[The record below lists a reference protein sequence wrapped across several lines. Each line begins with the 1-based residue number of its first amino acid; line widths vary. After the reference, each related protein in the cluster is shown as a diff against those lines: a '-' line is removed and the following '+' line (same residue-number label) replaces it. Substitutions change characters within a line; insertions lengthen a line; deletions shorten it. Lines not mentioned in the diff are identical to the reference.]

1 MITNLSNYLYPP
13 QLPLNIPTPHLS
25 PPPAVASPP
34 TPTASCGVKRKI
46 DDVARV
52 VLSRENSLKYS
63 SQDYETYINTISIE
77 EPLTSAELREMKRQ
91 RRLIKNREYAQTS
104 RNKKKEQFEHL
115 SLHIQQLT
123 DINHQLSERVL
134 YLEDENLRLR
144 EDNRRLTEFQQYA
157 TTYNL
162 SVLQTQATTPV
173 ATPPTDSSPDVLDSV
188 FSSDEEPSTN
198 GIQTEPLE
206 SFPLSGMSCAFNSIY
221 DNVSSYGTDIFGN
234 FDLSQS
240 MPATLFF
247 LCIFFVLPFITIT
260 DTTQPKQFPIIP
272 GEDASLPQGR
282 ALLTTDL
289 NNQSPWPKDQF
300 QELCKPTQIIT
311 MEDVYMDEQITDI
324 DNNISSEIPI
334 TASSY
339 LSRRITQPIK
349 AL

>member
-13 QLPLNIPTPHLS
+13 QVPLNIPTPQNLS
-25 PPPAVASPP
+25 PPAAVASPPP
-34 TPTASCGVKRKI
+34 TPTASNSSGVKRKI
-46 DDVARV
+46 DDVVRV

-77 EPLTSAELREMKRQ
+77 EPLSSAELREMKRQ

-104 RNKKKEQFEHL
+104 RNKKKEQFEQL
-115 SLHIQQLT
+115 TLHIQQLN

-134 YLEDENLRLR
+134 YLEDENFRLR

-162 SVLQTQATTPV
+162 SALPTQNTTPV
-173 ATPPTDSSPDVLDSV
+173 ATPPTDSSPDILDSV
-188 FSSDEEPSTN
+188 FSSDEEPSTI
-198 GIQTEPLE
+198 GIQTQPLQ
-206 SFPLSGMSCAFNSIY
+206 SFPLTGMSCAFNSIY

-240 MPATLFF
+240 MSATLFF

-260 DTTQPKQFPIIP
+260 DTTQPNFPIIT
-272 GEDASLPQGR
+272 EDASLGR

-311 MEDVYMDEQITDI
+311 MEDVYMDEQITDT
-324 DNNISSEIPI
+324 DNNISEIPI

-339 LSRRITQPIK
+339 LTRKLIQP
-349 AL
+349 L